1 MKKIVLL
8 SLLLIVASSGF
19 SQKQLVMLHRGDIV
33 ARFGEGQYIRLI
45 LKKNHRYTEGHI
57 IELYDFYMITS
68 SDTIQFKDILKVDV
82 HKQRGAGYTK
92 IVGGALLIGG
102 LGYIALDRLNYSVN
116 NIGSQ
121 DIDPSVIK
129 ASSIAAG
136 AGLIFLMIKPP
147 RYQHVGSG
155 YFLHTIDYNSPFYQH

>member
-1 MKKIVLL
+1 
-8 SLLLIVASSGF
+8 
-19 SQKQLVMLHRGDIV
+19 MLHHGDIV

-45 LKKNHRYTEGHI
+45 LKKNHRHTEGHI
-57 IELYDFYMITS
+57 IELYDFSMITS
-68 SDTIQFKDILKVDV
+68 NDTIQFKDILKVDV

-102 LGYIALDRLNYSVN
+102 LGYLALDRLNYSVN

-136 AGLIFLMIKPP
+136 AGLVFLMIKPP
-147 RYQHVGSG
+147 RYQHVGAG